1 LRRRNNF
8 QQQNNCDTKKEK
20 MKKKEKEKEKKKEK
34 QKQKQTKTVVK
45 TKRDICTER
54 TLTNNLLENSSKIL
68 VEKSLK
74 M

>member
-1 LRRRNNF
+1 VTR
-8 QQQNNCDTKKEK
+8 KI
-20 MKKKEKEKEKKKEK
+20 KKEKEKEKGKKKEK
-34 QKQKQTKTVVK
+34 EKDTITVVK

-68 VEKSLK
+68 VAKSFK

>member
-1 LRRRNNF
+1 
-8 QQQNNCDTKKEK
+8 
-20 MKKKEKEKEKKKEK
+20 MKKKEKEKEKD
-34 QKQKQTKTVVK
+34 TITVVK

-68 VEKSLK
+68 VAKSLK

>member
-1 LRRRNNF
+1 MTR
-8 QQQNNCDTKKEK
+8 KI
-20 MKKKEKEKEKKKEK
+20 KKEKEKEKGKKKEK
-34 QKQKQTKTVVK
+34 EKDTITVVK

-68 VEKSLK
+68 VAKSFK